1 MKEQS
6 GSTPNV
12 NMISSGTN
20 IVGALT
26 TDNDI
31 RISGNL
37 EGEITTKGKIIVSKG
52 GLVKGDVKAK
62 EADIAGTIDG
72 ELHIEHKLIL
82 RQSAN
87 VKGDIITKS
96 LLVEEGARFDGACT
110 MGSSGKSDHS
120 KKNHKNSK
128 KNGNV
133 TKFTVSGKEAA
144 SN

>member
-37 EGEITTKGKIIVSKG
+37 DGEITTKGKIIVSKG
-52 GLVKGDVKAK
+52 GLIKGDVRAK

-72 ELHIEHKLIL
+72 ELEIEQKLIL
-82 RQSAN
+82 RQSAI
-87 VKGDIITKS
+87 VKGDIVTKS

-110 MGSSGKSDHS
+110 MGSKGSSENGK
-120 KKNHKNSK
+120 NRKNSK
-128 KNGNV
+128 KNANV

-144 SN
+144 TN

>member
-37 EGEITTKGKIIVSKG
+37 DGEITTKGKIIVSKG
-52 GLVKGDVKAK
+52 GLIKGDVRAK

-72 ELHIEHKLIL
+72 ELEIENKLIL
-82 RQSAN
+82 RQSAI

-110 MGSSGKSDHS
+110 MGSSRAADHS
-120 KKNHKNSK
+120 KNHKNSK
-128 KNGNV
+128 KNANV

-144 SN
+144 NN